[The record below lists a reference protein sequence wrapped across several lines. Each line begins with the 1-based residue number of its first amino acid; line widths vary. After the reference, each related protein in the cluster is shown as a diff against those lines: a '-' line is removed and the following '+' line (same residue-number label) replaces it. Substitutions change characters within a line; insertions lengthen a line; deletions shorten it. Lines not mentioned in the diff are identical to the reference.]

1 MTTKS
6 NEEFSELAPPK
17 SMSGNIWDGHKRRAW
32 MVALFFGCC
41 LLYAARNIMP
51 VCSHAIAMESG
62 WTRQDEGI
70 ILGVF
75 FWGYMF
81 TQFLGGLL
89 SDMFGGQ
96 LVILSS
102 TLVWGVVT
110 LSFTMLPLAST
121 EQEAIFHFFLVS
133 RFFLGFFQGF
143 FYPSLASLMAK
154 HVQTSDRQF
163 TYAFITSGA
172 HAGTLFSG
180 LVGSFL
186 TEIFTWRVPFFLI
199 GSLAVLWSALV
210 FQTMLRFPP
219 SVTSLCKVLASA
231 PTKAAAAAGSS
242 CPSPAFSGLVSV
254 ELALTPGGSLH
265 KNQTRSAVSV
275 SLPHPSV
282 MEVDT
287 TVANR
292 DSPETY
298 AASHDIIRLRGNAV
312 AATASSVPLNWRLLC
327 LKSAFWSMILA
338 NFTFNNTFLIILNWS
353 PSFFHDRF
361 PGSQSWVFNVVPWL
375 IVIPCSL
382 LSGVLADKL
391 ITQGLSVTLVRKIIT
406 TIVLFGTSF
415 FLMILPRLQTFVLS
429 LICLGLAV
437 ACCGFHSSGIL
448 LNPQDIAPLHGG
460 KVFGIMSTMGT
471 IPGFTGVYL
480 TGYILQHWRSW
491 SAVFHFAVLGNLIGW
506 IVYCIFGSAR
516 PLV

>member
-1 MTTKS
+1 MTTNC
-6 NEEFSELAPPK
+6 NEGFSELYY
-17 SMSGNIWDGHKRRAW
+17 SIDMSGNIWDGQKRRAW

-62 WTRQDEGI
+62 WTRQDEGLV
-70 ILGVF
+70 LGIF

-102 TLVWGVVT
+102 TFVWGIVT

-121 EQEAIFHFFLVS
+121 EHDGTFHFFLIS

-154 HVQTSDRQF
+154 HVKTSDRQF

-186 TEIFTWRVPFFLI
+186 TEIFTWRIPFFLI

-219 SVTSLCKVLASA
+219 PVLFLHKVG
-231 PTKAAAAAGSS
+231 PV
-242 CPSPAFSGLVSV
+242 PSPPIKPSSYRQGSGLVSF
-254 ELALTPGGSLH
+254 EFALTPSGSLSLQKH
-265 KNQTRSAVSV
+265 QTCS
-275 SLPHPSV
+275 
-282 MEVDT
+282 
-287 TVANR
+287 
-292 DSPETY
+292 
-298 AASHDIIRLRGNAV
+298 AASSSPPPPSLVEVATAVATSDNLRGS
-312 AATASSVPLNWRLLC
+312 AALRAASAVPLNWRRLC
-327 LKSAFWSMILA
+327 RKSAFWSMIFG

-361 PGSQSWVFNVVPWL
+361 PESQSWVFNVVPWL

-406 TIVLFGTSF
+406 TIALFGTSL
-415 FLMILPRLQTFVLS
+415 FLLILPRLQTFMLS

-460 KVFGIMSTMGT
+460 KVFGIMSTIGT

-480 TGYILQHWRSW
+480 TGYILQHWGSW
-491 SAVFHFAVLGNLIGW
+491 SAVFHFAVLGNLFGW
-506 IVYCIFGSAR
+506 IVYSIFGSAK

>member
-17 SMSGNIWDGHKRRAW
+17 AMSGNIWDGHKRRAW

-172 HAGTLFSG
+172 HAGLF
-180 LVGSFL
+180 
-186 TEIFTWRVPFFLI
+186 
-199 GSLAVLWSALV
+199 AVTGPA
-210 FQTMLRFPP
+210 TTCC
-219 SVTSLCKVLASA
+219 VT
-231 PTKAAAAAGSS
+231 
-242 CPSPAFSGLVSV
+242 PAFTCCRTRDR
-254 ELALTPGGSLH
+254 TP
-265 KNQTRSAVSV
+265 
-275 SLPHPSV
+275 PH
-282 MEVDT
+282 VDT

-298 AASHDIIRLRGNAV
+298 AVSHDIIRLRGNAV

-382 LSGVLADKL
+382 LSGVFADKL

-460 KVFGIMSTMGT
+460 KVFGIMSTIGT